1 MIFYTLTSA
10 GHWGRCWNP
19 SLKGDGVST
28 RPERPADVNYQK
40 SIYIWSL
47 LLHKK
52 HFIAQIIWRNSF
64 KKLFFPLPLMARKST
79 LPANVLK
86 TPLPGQRLTPSL
98 LCTLLMM
105 ASVFMTAPECLFVK
119 PQRRALTARELPCQ
133 YNVQVYAPDKTW
145 LLIACGT
152 AFYAKKRFEVFV
164 WLLCRRP
171 EVTCPFRWHD
181 RIIWATSWENLFMP
195 YANNK
200 GADQPAHLSSL
211 ISAFVSHCLDSII
224 PLVSISNISRL

>member
-1 MIFYTLTSA
+1 MLIIRKAYIFDRYYCIKTFYRSKKI
-10 GHWGRCWNP
+10 GEIP
-19 SLKGDGVST
+19 S
-28 RPERPADVNYQK
+28 K
-40 SIYIWSL
+40 SYFFSL
-47 LLHKK
+47 L
-52 HFIAQIIWRNSF
+52 I
-64 KKLFFPLPLMARKST
+64 MARKST

-133 YNVQVYAPDKTW
+133 YNVQVFAPDKTW

-152 AFYAKKRFEVFV
+152 AFYAIKRFEVFV
-164 WLLCRRP
+164 WLLCI
-171 EVTCPFRWHD
+171 TCPFRWHD

-200 GADQPAHLSSL
+200 GADHPRSL